1 MLAWKDAD
9 VLDEINKIYTAKYN
23 SDLEEDL
30 LEASD
35 SKHHPVIQVCM
46 SENRDDE
53 EDWDMVEKS
62 VKVLARAVEEHDKES
77 FKLNLNYVLCCRS
90 WDILPDILDRFEE
103 MTDGKDLNHYMKR
116 MLGKR
121 TGEAFM
127 PLCKTTFYLH
137 CIFHVLS
144 MF

>member
-1 MLAWKDAD
+1 
-9 VLDEINKIYTAKYN
+9 
-23 SDLEEDL
+23 
-30 LEASD
+30 
-35 SKHHPVIQVCM
+35 M

-53 EDWDMVEKS
+53 EDWDMVDKS
-62 VKVLARAVEEHDKES
+62 VMVLCRAVGEHDKES
-77 FKLNLNYVLCCRS
+77 FKLNLNHVLCCRS

-127 PLCKTTFYLH
+127 PLCVT
-137 CIFHVLS
+137 
-144 MF
+144 